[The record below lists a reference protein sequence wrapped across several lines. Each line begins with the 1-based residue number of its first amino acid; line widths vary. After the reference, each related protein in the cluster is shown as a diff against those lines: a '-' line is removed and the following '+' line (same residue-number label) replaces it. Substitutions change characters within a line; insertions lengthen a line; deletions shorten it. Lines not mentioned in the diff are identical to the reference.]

1 MNQSPESWARHFMC
15 KLPVAIVWQS
25 CGNREAIA
33 RQSCGTRV
41 ALGCR
46 HLMVWVEL
54 EDGVIFQKKHEKSK
68 STQTV
73 EGHNPATFLSN
84 APLHPFHLILEVL
97 SYSDHTRK
105 NRWGATCRTSMLNEG
120 VRGDLLWGVA
130 GFCPSTVWF
139 FDSSRLD
146 LFPLSA
152 NAGVGW
158 W

>member
-1 MNQSPESWARHFMC
+1 
-15 KLPVAIVWQS
+15 
-25 CGNREAIA
+25 
-33 RQSCGTRV
+33 
-41 ALGCR
+41 
-46 HLMVWVEL
+46 MVWVEL
-54 EDGVIFQKKHEKSK
+54 EGGVIFQKKHEKSK

-84 APLHPFHLILEVL
+84 APLHPFHLILEVH
-97 SYSDHTRK
+97 SYSDHTK
-105 NRWGATCRTSMLNEG
+105 KSVDSDHTEKSVGATCRISILNEG
-120 VRGDLLWGVA
+120 VRGDLFWGVA

-146 LFPLSA
+146 LFLLSA